1 MKYPFMTMP
10 DETEITHSSIFE
22 ENGVE
27 KIHVYIERPV
37 EGGFIDATC
46 ILPDYSWQN
55 NGFSDAEIKEFQDIL
70 EKGSHLIYKFARK
83 VVLEMPQIFS
93 IGSYVVYFWSEWEK
107 HFEEISY

>member
-27 KIHVYIERPV
+27 KIRVYIERPV

-46 ILPDYSWQN
+46 ILPDYTWQN
-55 NGFSDAEIKEFQDIL
+55 NGFSD
-70 EKGSHLIYKFARK
+70 
-83 VVLEMPQIFS
+83 
-93 IGSYVVYFWSEWEK
+93 
-107 HFEEISY
+107 EEIENILNNVLDKDEESKEEPKKEELVINSITWLIIKDITL

>member
-1 MKYPFMTMP
+1 MKYSFMTMP

-27 KIHVYIERPV
+27 KIRVYIERPV

-70 EKGSHLIYKFARK
+70 KKKNLYDIIKNINRLAEEENARIAR
-83 VVLEMPQIFS
+83 IF
-93 IGSYVVYFWSEWEK
+93 
-107 HFEEISY
+107 

>member
-10 DETEITHSSIFE
+10 
-22 ENGVE
+22 
-27 KIHVYIERPV
+27 IERPV

-70 EKGSHLIYKFARK
+70 EKEK
-83 VVLEMPQIFS
+83 VV
-93 IGSYVVYFWSEWEK
+93 
-107 HFEEISY
+107 

>member
-1 MKYPFMTMP
+1 MSMKYSFMTMP

-27 KIHVYIERPV
+27 KIRVYIERPV

-70 EKGSHLIYKFARK
+70 KKKNLYDIIKNINRLAEEENARIAR
-83 VVLEMPQIFS
+83 IF
-93 IGSYVVYFWSEWEK
+93 
-107 HFEEISY
+107 

>member
-1 MKYPFMTMP
+1 MKYSFMTMP

-27 KIHVYIERPV
+27 KIRVYIERPV

-70 EKGSHLIYKFARK
+70 EKKNLYDIIKNINRLAEEENACIAR
-83 VVLEMPQIFS
+83 IF
-93 IGSYVVYFWSEWEK
+93 
-107 HFEEISY
+107 